1 MRGSDKPPRLGL
13 PFSYVSL
20 VSIAHTDIL
29 RYRAKVSRSVSAR
42 SLAFVARVAR
52 SPSSPRPLEDL
63 PRRRSFAPSPRA
75 RARSMHVRSHR
86 ATTPRTAPRLRG
98 TAPRSSAG
106 TDRERSFRA
115 KMRAQDFVLRRDRS
129 RRRHFT
135 RARRAL
141 GASARADT
149 RRGEVLRRSVAEDA
163 SWKARGVAL

>member
-52 SPSSPRPLEDL
+52 SPSPPRPLEDL
-63 PRRRSFAPSPRA
+63 PRRRSFAPSLRA

-86 ATTPRTAPRLRG
+86 ATTPQTAPSLRG

-106 TDRERSFRA
+106 TDRERSFRE

-129 RRRHFT
+129 RRRHFP
-135 RARRAL
+135 RAVRAL
-141 GASARADT
+141 GASARAET
-149 RRGEVLRRSVAEDA
+149 RREEVLRRSIAEDA